1 MELKTSNKFRFF
13 VRVSKKIKNDLSFI
27 ENNENS
33 AIKQKCSVKKACYKE
48 SMVACE
54 ETFNPRI
61 NLVKDKDTPTFS
73 KLVKEHMDKKG
84 ITTKD
89 IYKNSLI
96 NRKLFSALNV
106 NDDYIPSRE
115 TAIMYC
121 LALKLNY
128 EESTLLM
135 KSAGYSFY
143 EYSNFDIIIKYFID
157 NKIYN
162 IDKINDSL
170 YYYTKKCLGYR

>member
-1 MELKTSNKFRFF
+1 MELKLS
-13 VRVSKKIKNDLSFI
+13 SKKRLFIRVDKHIKDLFGKRRQSSKLEKVKCKSVDLDEEVFASYDGCLI
-27 ENNENS
+27 EEYIVNE
-33 AIKQKCSVKKACYKE
+33 
-48 SMVACE
+48 
-54 ETFNPRI
+54 
-61 NLVKDKDTPTFS
+61 KDSLTFS
-73 KLVKEHMDKKG
+73 KLVKKTMDEKG
-84 ITTKD
+84 ISSKD

-121 LALKLNY
+121 IALKLSY
-128 EESTLLM
+128 EDSVKLM

-143 EYSNFDIIIKYFID
+143 EYSNFDQIVKYFLD

-162 IDKINDSL
+162 IDKINDAL

>member
-1 MELKTSNKFRFF
+1 MELKLSSKKRFF
-13 VRVSKKIKNDLSFI
+13 VRVDKNII
-27 ENNENS
+27 ELFGS
-33 AIKQKCSVKKACYKE
+33 ANISHSLEKAKCSSRALN
-48 SMVACE
+48 E
-54 ETFNPRI
+54 EITVSYDCCSIEDYIVDEDNA
-61 NLVKDKDTPTFS
+61 LTFS
-73 KLVKEHMDKKG
+73 KLVKKIMEDKS
-84 ITTKD
+84 ITSKD

-121 LALKLNY
+121 IALKLDY
-128 EESTLLM
+128 DSSVKLM

-143 EYSNFDIIIKYFID
+143 EYSNFDMVVKYFLD

-162 IDKINDSL
+162 IDKINDAL
-170 YYYTKKCLGYR
+170 YYYTNKCLGYR

>member
-1 MELKTSNKFRFF
+1 MELKLSKRKRFF
-13 VRVSKKIKNDLSFI
+13 VKVDKDIKEKLDYLNSEELEMTSYKVKAMYKQDGILSSESSIEDYIIDEKSVLTFSRLVKKIM
-27 ENNENS
+27 EE
-33 AIKQKCSVKKACYKE
+33 KK
-48 SMVACE
+48 
-54 ETFNPRI
+54 
-61 NLVKDKDTPTFS
+61 
-73 KLVKEHMDKKG
+73 
-84 ITTKD
+84 ITSKD

-121 LALKLNY
+121 IALKLDY
-128 EESTLLM
+128 GESISLM

-143 EYSNFDIIIKYFID
+143 EYSNFDRVVKYFLD

-162 IDKINDSL
+162 IDKINDAL
-170 YYYTKKCLGYR
+170 YYYTNKCLGYR

>member
-1 MELKTSNKFRFF
+1 MGEKGLTS
-13 VRVSKKIKNDLSFI
+13 
-27 ENNENS
+27 
-33 AIKQKCSVKKACYKE
+33 
-48 SMVACE
+48 
-54 ETFNPRI
+54 
-61 NLVKDKDTPTFS
+61 
-73 KLVKEHMDKKG
+73 
-84 ITTKD
+84 KD

-121 LALKLNY
+121 IALKLNY
-128 EESTLLM
+128 KESIDLM

-143 EYSNFDIIIKYFID
+143 EYSNFDMIVKYFLD

-162 IDKINDSL
+162 IDKINDAL
-170 YYYTKKCLGYR
+170 YFYTKKCLGYR

>member
-1 MELKTSNKFRFF
+1 MELKLSKRKRFF
-13 VRVSKKIKNDLSFI
+13 VKVDKNIKEKLNFLNSKKIERTS
-27 ENNENS
+27 
-33 AIKQKCSVKKACYKE
+33 YKE
-48 SMVACE
+48 KVMYE
-54 ETFNPRI
+54 EASVLEHNSCI
-61 NLVKDKDTPTFS
+61 EDYIVDEKSVLTFS
-73 KLVKEHMDKKG
+73 KLVKKTMEEKN
-84 ITTKD
+84 ITSKD

-121 LALKLNY
+121 IALKLDY
-128 EESTLLM
+128 VESVSLM

-143 EYSNFDIIIKYFID
+143 EYSNFDRVVKYFLD

-162 IDKINDSL
+162 IDKINDAL
-170 YYYTKKCLGYR
+170 YYYTNKCLGYR

>member
-1 MELKTSNKFRFF
+1 MELILS
-13 VRVSKKIKNDLSFI
+13 SKKRLFVKVDRDVKDFFGDL
-27 ENNENS
+27 
-33 AIKQKCSVKKACYKE
+33 KQPNKLEKVKCKA
-48 SMVACE
+48 
-54 ETFNPRI
+54 I
-61 NLVKDKDTPTFS
+61 NLTEELLVSYDSCMIEDYIIDEKNTLTFS
-73 KLVKEHMDKKG
+73 KLVKKIMGEKG
-84 ITTKD
+84 LTSKD

-121 LALKLNY
+121 IALKLNY
-128 EESTLLM
+128 DDSVNLM

-143 EYSNFDIIIKYFID
+143 EYSNFDMIVKYFLD

-162 IDKINDSL
+162 IDKINDAL
-170 YYYTKKCLGYR
+170 YYYTNKCLGYR

>member
-1 MELKTSNKFRFF
+1 MELKVSSRKRFF
-13 VRVSKKIKNDLSFI
+13 VRVSSDIKEDLGYLE
-27 ENNENS
+27 ENKVKFAS
-33 AIKQKCSVKKACYKE
+33 VRKQKACFKE
-48 SMVACE
+48 SIMYSYDNACIE
-54 ETFNPRI
+54 DYI
-61 NLVKDKDTPTFS
+61 VDTSDALTFS
-73 KLVKEHMDKKG
+73 KIVKKIMEDKG
-84 ITTKD
+84 ITSKD

-121 LALKLNY
+121 IALKLNY
-128 EESTLLM
+128 EESSNLL

-143 EYSNFDIIIKYFID
+143 EYSNFDRVVKYFLD

-162 IDKINDSL
+162 IDKINDAL
-170 YYYTKKCLGYR
+170 YYYTNKCLGYR